1 MFAAMKK
8 RQKKTVQAPSAPRM
22 RRQVLVLVETSRAYG
37 RGLVQ
42 GVAHYNRE
50 HGGWS
55 IYFKP
60 HGLGDPPPPWLRDWQ
75 GDGIL
80 VRIGDRRMAD
90 AVKRTGVPAVDLRGL
105 LTDTELPFIGVD
117 HPEVAR
123 LAAEHLLERGF
134 HHFGFCGL
142 PRGVHPHMDSLSDHF
157 RALIEK
163 AGHTCDVFKARHG
176 PLPGE
181 AWEHQQSRAGQWIDQ
196 QERIAR
202 WVESLP
208 KPAGVM
214 ACHDDRAVQVLDA
227 CRRTEIS
234 VPDAVAVIGVD
245 NDQHLCELSIP
256 PLSSIDEQ
264 PGRIGYEAAALLDR
278 LMAGKPRP
286 KGPVLVPPRA
296 VVARQSTDVL
306 ATEDQAVA
314 RAVRYIRQTVGEGIR
329 VRDVVAQGAVS
340 RVTLAARFKR
350 ILGRTIRE
358 EIQRVQIAQ
367 VKELLATTNLPI
379 KQVARRAG
387 FHYVEYMSRL
397 FCRLVGEPPAR
408 YRKHFRH

>member
-1 MFAAMKK
+1 
-8 RQKKTVQAPSAPRM
+8 M
-22 RRQVLVLVETSRAYG
+22 RLRRRKEFPGHSTSRSQRQVLLLVETSRAYG

-42 GVAHYNRE
+42 GVAHYNRD

-90 AVKRTGVPAVDLRGL
+90 AVRRTGLPAVDLRGL
-105 LTDTELPFIGVD
+105 LTDTGLPFIGVD
-117 HPEVAR
+117 HREVAR

-134 HHFGFCGL
+134 RHFGFCGL
-142 PRGVHPHMDSLSDHF
+142 PRGVHPHMDSLCQHF
-157 RALIEK
+157 QDFIAE
-163 AGHTCDVFKARHG
+163 AGYVCDVFKARHG

-208 KPAGVM
+208 KPVGVM

-227 CRRTEIS
+227 CRRTGIS
-234 VPDAVAVIGVD
+234 APDAVAVIGVD
-245 NDQHLCELSIP
+245 NDQQLCELSIP
-256 PLSSIDEQ
+256 PLTSVDEN
-264 PGRIGYEAAALLDR
+264 PARIGYEAAALLDR
-278 LMAGKPRP
+278 LMRGSSRP
-286 KGPVLVPPRA
+286 KSALLVPPRA
-296 VVARQSTDVL
+296 VVTRQSTDVL
-306 ATEDQAVA
+306 ATDDQELAD
-314 RAVRYIRQTVGEGIR
+314 AVRFIRQHAGEGILA
-329 VRDVVAQGAVS
+329 RDVVAQVSVS

-350 ILGRTIRE
+350 VLGRSILQ
-358 EIQRVQIAQ
+358 EIHRVQIEL
-367 VKELLATTNLPI
+367 VKELLATTNVPI

-387 FHYVEYMSRL
+387 FRHVEYMTRL
-397 FCRLVGEPPAR
+397 FRRRVGEPPAH